1 MLRTKHFYIANRHN
15 ANIPLDNFPACQ
27 QHIFLPGRVGNAGHT
42 HNARGIAKNTITLP
56 ASLVILNRLTDVLFF
71 CALREW
77 LSRSFAE
84 GGALAALSDQR
95 LQRALSAIH
104 DSPDRNWT
112 IENLAQVA
120 GQSRT
125 AFAQGFRQAMAT
137 TPMGYVTRYRTLLA
151 RRMLTETS
159 LALDDIA
166 SRTGYSDT
174 NAFSR
179 AFRRVIG
186 TSPGALRKSSRN

>member
-1 MLRTKHFYIANRHN
+1 VANVTSLIQHE
-15 ANIPLDNFPACQ
+15 LDTMGA
-27 QHIFLPGRVGNAGHT
+27 
-42 HNARGIAKNTITLP
+42 
-56 ASLVILNRLTDVLFF
+56 ASLIILNRLTEVLFF
-71 CALREW
+71 CALRDW
-77 LSRSFAE
+77 AGRSFVE

-95 LQRALSAIH
+95 LHRALSAIH

-112 IENLAQVA
+112 IESLAQVA

-125 AFAQGFRQAMAT
+125 AFASGFRQAMAT

-179 AFRRVIG
+179 AFRRAIG
-186 TSPGALRKSSRN
+186 TSPGAFRKSSRT